1 MGIASASRRILVD
14 GARAGLSPFL
24 LASLVCL
31 TGCPTVDLRD
41 TPPDIGQCRPDR
53 QYYIDVIWPRYL
65 APSAPAKSCVA
76 ASGCHEAQS
85 GRSALRLSTAMPVDH
100 DRNYQV
106 VTRFLNCSTPSASP
120 LLTKPLAGVE
130 AHQGGDLFPDTNDP
144 AVVEFQAWFPL

>member
-1 MGIASASRRILVD
+1 M
-14 GARAGLSPFL
+14 

-31 TGCPTVDLRD
+31 TGCPTVDLGD

-76 ASGCHEAQS
+76 ASGCHDAQT
-85 GRSALRLSTAMPVDH
+85 GRSALRLTTALPVDH
-100 DRNYQV
+100 DSNYQV
-106 VTRFLNCSTPSASP
+106 VTRFLNCSTPSASQ
-120 LLTKPLAGVE
+120 LLTKPLAGLE
-130 AHQGGDLFPDTNDP
+130 AHQGGDIFADVNDA